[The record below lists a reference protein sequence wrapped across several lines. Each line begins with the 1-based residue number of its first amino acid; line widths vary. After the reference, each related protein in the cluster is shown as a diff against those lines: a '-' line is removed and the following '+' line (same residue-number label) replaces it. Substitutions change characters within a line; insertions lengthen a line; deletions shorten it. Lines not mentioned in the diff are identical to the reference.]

1 MKTLVNALTRLAG
14 TIRFGFCRLTEI
26 QFSAPWTAPRSRCG

>member
-1 MKTLVNALTRLAG
+1 MKTIIHALGRFAE

-26 QFSAPWTAPRSRCG
+26 QYSAPWNATRSRCG

>member
-1 MKTLVNALTRLAG
+1 MRTVFATIRRFAE

-26 QFSAPWTAPRSRCG
+26 QYSAPWAPRRSRCN

>member
-1 MKTLVNALTRLAG
+1 MKTLLNALARLAE

-26 QFSAPWTAPRSRCG
+26 QFSAPWDATRSRCG

>member
-1 MKTLVNALTRLAG
+1 MKTFIHSLGQFAE

-26 QFSAPWTAPRSRCG
+26 QFNAPWSATRSRCG